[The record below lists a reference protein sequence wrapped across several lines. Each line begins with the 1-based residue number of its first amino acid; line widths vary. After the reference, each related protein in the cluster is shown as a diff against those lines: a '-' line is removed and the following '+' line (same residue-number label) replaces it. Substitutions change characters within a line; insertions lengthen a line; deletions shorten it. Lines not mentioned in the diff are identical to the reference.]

1 MWRRRRE
8 QDLERE
14 LRDHLDLEAGEQQDR
29 YAARRAL
36 GNTSLIKEDVREAWG
51 WTWFE
56 RLWQDL
62 RYAVRVLRKSP
73 AFTATAVLSLALGI
87 GATTTIFSLIDALLL
102 RMLPVRNPQELVQL
116 TVAGVPRAVPPLLEN
131 FSYPLVEALAE
142 QHEIFAG
149 LCGFSGAQFL
159 VGPRDALETT
169 SGGWVTGA
177 FYETLGLEP
186 AAGRLLRPED
196 DRPGAV
202 PAAVI
207 GDGYWKRKYGSDPRV
222 VGQSILIFGR
232 PVTIV
237 GVTPVG
243 FTGANVGQVADITLA
258 FSVLPQ
264 LQPDDPYLIDASSW
278 WIRVVARP
286 VPTLSRAQLKARLQ
300 TIWPRVVESAI
311 PADTAGSLR
320 RVRGTNIELVPGGAG
335 WTDLRRQFR
344 QPLYVLMALT
354 GLVLLIACANVA
366 NLVMARATARRR
378 EIAVR
383 MAVGAG
389 RMRII
394 RQMLTESLLL
404 SLSGAAIGVVLAWF
418 GGQFLLRLLSSGQA
432 RAIALDVSPNG
443 HVLGLAIA
451 SGVVSAVVF
460 GFIGAMN
467 DRAVQ
472 PGRVTTVSAASRL
485 LVVVQVSLSL
495 LLLIGAGLF
504 VRTLRN
510 LRTLDPGFQRE
521 GVLLAGVNGPRLGY
535 RAPRLAGYYE
545 DLLRQMES
553 LPGVA
558 SASFSS
564 ITPLS
569 RGGISQSIAVNGKRT
584 GEPQIEFN
592 AVSRGYFETMRTP
605 VILGR
610 EFSGRDGANDPK
622 VAIVNQAF
630 AARYIPGGQ
639 PHGQHLGVG
648 FAATDY
654 EIVGVVRDSIYESLR
669 EAPPPTVY
677 VPLVQRLAQSNA
689 VYEIRARGSLA
700 QVASAVQARL
710 KPALSGMPVEVHTF
724 SAQVEQML
732 VQERLMATLAASF
745 GLLGLSLAA
754 VGLYGLLA
762 YMVAR
767 RTSEIGIRMALGAD
781 RRRVIVV
788 VMKEAASLL
797 LIGIAIGL
805 PCALALTRIARSL
818 LFGLSSHDPGTFLA
832 AAGILASALALG
844 SFLPARRASM
854 VDPMIALRCE

>member
-1 MWRRRRE
+1 
-8 QDLERE
+8 
-14 LRDHLDLEAGEQQDR
+14 
-29 YAARRAL
+29 
-36 GNTSLIKEDVREAWG
+36 
-51 WTWFE
+51 
-56 RLWQDL
+56 
-62 RYAVRVLRKSP
+62 
-73 AFTATAVLSLALGI
+73 
-87 GATTTIFSLIDALLL
+87 
-102 RMLPVRNPQELVQL
+102 
-116 TVAGVPRAVPPLLEN
+116 
-131 FSYPLVEALAE
+131 
-142 QHEIFAG
+142 
-149 LCGFSGAQFL
+149 
-159 VGPRDALETT
+159 
-169 SGGWVTGA
+169 
-177 FYETLGLEP
+177 
-186 AAGRLLRPED
+186 
-196 DRPGAV
+196 
-202 PAAVI
+202 
-207 GDGYWKRKYGSDPRV
+207 
-222 VGQSILIFGR
+222 
-232 PVTIV
+232 
-237 GVTPVG
+237 
-243 FTGANVGQVADITLA
+243 
-258 FSVLPQ
+258 
-264 LQPDDPYLIDASSW
+264 
-278 WIRVVARP
+278 
-286 VPTLSRAQLKARLQ
+286 
-300 TIWPRVVESAI
+300 
-311 PADTAGSLR
+311 
-320 RVRGTNIELVPGGAG
+320 
-335 WTDLRRQFR
+335 
-344 QPLYVLMALT
+344 MALT

-366 NLVMARATARRR
+366 NLVMARATVRRR

-383 MAVGAG
+383 LAVGAG

-394 RQMLTESLLL
+394 RQMLTENLLL

-418 GGQFLLRLLSSGQA
+418 GGGFLLRLLSSGQA

-451 SGVVSAVVF
+451 AGVVSAVVF
-460 GFIGAMN
+460 GFIGATN
-467 DRAVQ
+467 DRVVQ
-472 PGRVTTVSAASRL
+472 PGRVTSVSAAARL

-535 RAPRLAGYYE
+535 RASRLAGFYE
-545 DLLRQMES
+545 DLLGQIES
-553 LPGVA
+553 LPGVV

-639 PHGQHLGVG
+639 PLGQHLGVG

-700 QVASAVQARL
+700 QVASAVQAKL

-844 SFLPARRASM
+844 IFLPARRASM